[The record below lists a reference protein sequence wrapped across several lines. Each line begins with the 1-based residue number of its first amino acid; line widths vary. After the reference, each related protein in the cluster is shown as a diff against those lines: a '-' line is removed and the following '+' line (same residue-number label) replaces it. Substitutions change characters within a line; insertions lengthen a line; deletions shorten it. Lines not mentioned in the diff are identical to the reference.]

1 MAAMARRRGLQVGL
15 HSTGGVFAYP
25 CQTFAVDA
33 VQFILH
39 QHLSKRA
46 LDDDYHAKL
55 FCCRFGI
62 KSRMSRYCG
71 AIIASRFCVGV
82 DIRRF
87 DKSRNAGGQSAM
99 ELSAGKGKAK
109 KERRVKERY

>member
-1 MAAMARRRGLQVGL
+1 MGL
-15 HSTGGVFAYP
+15 HSTGRVFADP

-39 QHLSKRA
+39 QHISKRA
-46 LDDDYHAKL
+46 LADNNYARL

-62 KSRMSRYCG
+62 KSRVSTYCG

-82 DIRRF
+82 GIRRF
-87 DKSRNAGGQSAM
+87 DRSGNAGGQSAM
-99 ELSAGKGKAK
+99 ELSAGKGKTE
-109 KERRVKERY
+109 KEW